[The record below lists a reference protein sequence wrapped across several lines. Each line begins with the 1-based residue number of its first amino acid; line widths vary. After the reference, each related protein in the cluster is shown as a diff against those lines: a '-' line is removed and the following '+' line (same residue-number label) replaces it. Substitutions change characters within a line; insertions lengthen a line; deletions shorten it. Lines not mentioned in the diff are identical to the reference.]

1 MKIEYDH
8 KNREIV
14 VTKEPG
20 DRKYPATGK
29 QTGWTTDPEG
39 TLLYHVQ
46 KWLNEHFIFCCRKIR
61 WIKKRMCKDGH
72 LVDEYQQ
79 YIRTSKPVPC
89 IGGTIA
95 FSNWHYAITGLNDD
109 FNKDG
114 KAVIHMEI
122 I

>member
-1 MKIEYDH
+1 MKIELID
-8 KNREIV
+8 NTIV
-14 VTKEPG
+14 VTKEAG
-20 DRKYPATGK
+20 DKNYKRTGK
-29 QTGWTTDPEG
+29 QTGWTADPEG

-46 KWLNEHFIFCCRKIR
+46 KWLNANFAFACRKIH

-89 IGGTIA
+89 VGGFIA
-95 FSNWHYAITGLNDD
+95 FHNWHYAITGLNDD
-109 FNKDG
+109 FNDDG
-114 KAVIHMEI
+114 VAKIRMSI